1 MPIYMDIL
9 KYMDKVIKLVYKDIK
24 IVIKNR
30 LHMFK
35 KVGESMNMIRRELA
49 INSTLRL
56 NQQIT

>member
-1 MPIYMDIL
+1 
-9 KYMDKVIKLVYKDIK
+9 MDKVIKLVYKDIK